1 MVEHKIDLREI
12 IHAIKKRILMIIGI
26 TAVCTAAA
34 VIVSFYVLKP
44 VYEAKT
50 SIIISKPAT
59 QTSTTTYNDVLM
71 YQNLIETYSEIA
83 KSKSV
88 AKLAAEN
95 LENRYSAQEI
105 MEASH
110 VTPQTKT
117 QILTISAMSG
127 SAEDAKDIVQAL
139 VDSFIAQSA
148 VVYPSGNVI
157 NVIDEAETPQAPVQP
172 NKRLNTILGLLLGL
186 LGSGSMVMLLE
197 LMDRSIRT
205 EEDVAKYLNGLSVV
219 GIIPKDVRR

>member
-1 MVEHKIDLREI
+1 VEHTIDLRGI
-12 IHAIKKRILMIIGI
+12 VHAIKKRILMIIGI

-34 VIVSFYVLKP
+34 VLVSVYVLKP
-44 VYEAKT
+44 VYEAKA
-50 SIIISKPAT
+50 SIIISKPET

-95 LENRYSAQEI
+95 LENRYTAQQI
-105 MEASH
+105 MEASNI
-110 VTPQTKT
+110 TPQTKT

-127 SAEDAKDIVQAL
+127 NAEDAKDIVQAL
-139 VDSFIAQSA
+139 ADSFIAQSA

-157 NVIDEAETPQAPVQP
+157 KVIDEAEIPQAPVQP
-172 NKRLNTILGLLLGL
+172 NKRLNTILGLFLGIL
-186 LGSGSMVMLLE
+186 VSGSMVMLLE

-205 EEDVAKYLNGLSVV
+205 EEDVTKYLNGLPVV

>member
-1 MVEHKIDLREI
+1 VEHTIDLREI
-12 IHAIKKRILMIIGI
+12 IHAIKKHIFMIIGI

-71 YQNLIETYSEIA
+71 YQNLIKTYSEIA

-88 AKLAAEN
+88 AKLAAEK

-105 MEASH
+105 MKASD
-110 VTPQTKT
+110 VTPESDT

-127 SAEDAKDIVQAL
+127 NAEDSKEIVKAL
-139 VDSFIAQSA
+139 AESFIAESA

-157 NVIDEAETPQAPVQP
+157 NIIDEAETPQAPVKP
-172 NKRLNTILGLLLGL
+172 NKRLNTILGLFLGIFV
-186 LGSGSMVMLLE
+186 SGGMVMLLE
-197 LMDRSIRT
+197 LMDRSIRS
-205 EEDVAKYLNGLSVV
+205 EEDVAKYLNDVPV
-219 GIIPKDVRR
+219 IGIIPKDARR

>member
-1 MVEHKIDLREI
+1 MEHTIDLREI
-12 IHAIKKRILMIIGI
+12 IHAIRKRILIIIGI

-34 VIVSFYVLKP
+34 VLVSVYVLKP
-44 VYEAKT
+44 VYEAKA
-50 SIIISKPAT
+50 SIIISKPET

-95 LENRYSAQEI
+95 LENRYTAQQI
-105 MEASH
+105 MEASNIS
-110 VTPQTKT
+110 PQTKT

-139 VDSFIAQSA
+139 SDSFIAQSA
-148 VVYPSGNVI
+148 IVYPSGNVI
-157 NVIDEAETPQAPVQP
+157 KVIDEAETPLAPVQP

-186 LGSGSMVMLLE
+186 LGSGGVVILLE
-197 LMDRSIRT
+197 YMDRSIKT
-205 EEDVAKYLNGLSVV
+205 EEDVTKNLNGLPVV

>member
-1 MVEHKIDLREI
+1 VERTIDLREI
-12 IHAIKKRILMIIGI
+12 IHAIKKHILIIIGI

-34 VIVSFYVLKP
+34 VLVSVYVLKP
-44 VYEAKT
+44 VYEAKA
-50 SIIISKPAT
+50 SIIISKPET

-95 LENRYSAQEI
+95 LENRYTAQQI
-105 MEASH
+105 MEASNIS
-110 VTPQTKT
+110 PQTKT

-139 VDSFIAQSA
+139 ADSFIAQSA
-148 VVYPSGNVI
+148 IVYPSGNVI
-157 NVIDEAETPQAPVQP
+157 KVIDEAETPQTPVQP
-172 NKRLNTILGLLLGL
+172 NKSLNTILGLLLGL
-186 LGSGSMVMLLE
+186 LGSAGVVILLE
-197 LMDRSIRT
+197 YMDRSIKT
-205 EEDVAKYLNGLSVV
+205 EEDVTKNLNGLPVV